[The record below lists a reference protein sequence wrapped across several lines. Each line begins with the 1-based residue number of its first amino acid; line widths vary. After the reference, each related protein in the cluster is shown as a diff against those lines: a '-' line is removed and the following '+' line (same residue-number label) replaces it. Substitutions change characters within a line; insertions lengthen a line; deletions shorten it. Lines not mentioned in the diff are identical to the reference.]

1 MNRIYSRHYTSVN
14 TLWQILWQSVSKLI
28 SIFMQQCNQMYC
40 SVVIAQPVIINDMS
54 ICLFT
59 LLILICAWGKVP
71 QLWRMSDPAAGTLE
85 MQITGIKANERRLC
99 QYRVRASPGEAR
111 TSHNSFSLFHFSSLS
126 LSLSRDWQGPQK
138 GGRKKDFSK
147 H

>member
-1 MNRIYSRHYTSVN
+1 MNRIYSRHYTSVS

-40 SVVIAQPVIINDMS
+40 SLVIVQPVIINDMS

-71 QLWRMSDPAAGTLE
+71 QLWRMSAAGTLE
-85 MQITGIKANERRLC
+85 MQITGIKANERGLC
-99 QYRVRASPGEAR
+99 QYRARASPGEAR

-126 LSLSRDWQGPQK
+126 LSRDWQDPQK
-138 GGRKKDFSK
+138 GGRKKHFSK